1 MCVPEAQARPGL
13 CGMVEELPAASLG
26 HSCLQELVL
35 TQAVESGS
43 SGASPACD
51 GEWAETSSLSAPA
64 YCWPDAGLGSAG
76 SWAVSGMP
84 LGQRVSLTLR
94 AVGARPTPGHPERAT
109 AGISLRHTFL
119 RCGAGEQEAG
129 VGPALLSLGFPAWT
143 GVSCLV
149 ARGQAGSLC
158 LAVG

>member
-13 CGMVEELPAASLG
+13 RGVVELPAASLG

-43 SGASPACD
+43 SEASPACG
-51 GEWAETSSLSAPA
+51 GEWAETSSLSGPA
-64 YCWPDAGLGSAG
+64 YCWPDAVLGSAG

-109 AGISLRHTFL
+109 AGISLRHTVL

-129 VGPALLSLGFPAWT
+129 VGFPAWT
-143 GVSCLV
+143 GVSCLE